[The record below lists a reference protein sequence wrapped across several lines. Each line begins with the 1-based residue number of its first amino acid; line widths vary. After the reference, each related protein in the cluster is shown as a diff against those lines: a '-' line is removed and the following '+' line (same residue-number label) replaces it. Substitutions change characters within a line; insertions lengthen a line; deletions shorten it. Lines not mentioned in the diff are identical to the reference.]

1 MNGWATVHI
10 GIRGLSVFGP
20 KHCVLFFFFFPFFIG
35 RKITSINNKQK
46 LHHLIKKKYTS
57 WKRVC
62 SNKQRLSLIYAE
74 KSQMP
79 KTCIDNKCA
88 SLLLVDMA
96 KRVSRVKTGRGLSR
110 VVSQVKLTR
119 IFQPIYFFF
128 FFEVDAICQ
137 LFMSSLIVI
146 RFLLMILLLITT
158 KQLT

>member
-1 MNGWATVHI
+1 
-10 GIRGLSVFGP
+10 
-20 KHCVLFFFFFPFFIG
+20 
-35 RKITSINNKQK
+35 
-46 LHHLIKKKYTS
+46 
-57 WKRVC
+57 
-62 SNKQRLSLIYAE
+62 
-74 KSQMP
+74 MP

-119 IFQPIYFFF
+119 IFQTIFFFF